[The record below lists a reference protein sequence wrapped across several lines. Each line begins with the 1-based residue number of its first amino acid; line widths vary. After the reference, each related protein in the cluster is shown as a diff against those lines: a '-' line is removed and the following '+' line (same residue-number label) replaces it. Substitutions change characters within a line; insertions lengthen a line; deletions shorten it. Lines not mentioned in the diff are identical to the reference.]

1 MQAQNKKLLDSLQTN
16 YQITHQ
22 DSTKILILTNIAAY
36 HITHKID
43 SAISMAQEAL
53 NRSEKMNFERGK
65 NKALHVLGLAYQQ
78 KSNYVTALDYFQKS
92 LKNRAEN
99 HDKFEMINDINNIAY
114 IYKIQGN
121 YPLALDYYQKN
132 IKLNQEI
139 DNKENLALTNGNIGM
154 IYQSQ
159 GNYLRTLEY
168 LQKKLKIKE
177 EIGNKQEISYTLN
190 EIANIYE
197 TQDNHIKALEFLQRS
212 LKIKK
217 EMGDKEIEL
226 HIALGNA
233 YKADKKNSEAVGAYQ
248 RAMNIQ
254 SNLPRVEVNIG
265 EIWTQAYNFDLAE
278 TTLKG
283 VIAKDPNFGP
293 AYRALAENY
302 YRWGSQFPNKRAELL
317 PKAQATY
324 SKYLDL
330 TDRSAESRYRYLI
343 FLLNAGDYT
352 TLEKEAL
359 AFTQQYGTT
368 KPEYALAQR
377 FLGYAYIENG
387 KAPEGAKY
395 LNSFITGVDGKR
407 VIADDYLYLG
417 KAYQTQKQDS
427 LAIINFVKG
436 YDLDTTNT
444 QVLTSIAK
452 SYFSSKKYGKAAD
465 YYRKLV
471 SLPKSG
477 YADKFYLGYADYF
490 YYATELANKTPKDQA
505 LITKTLLEADS
516 LFTFVG
522 EKAKNGDA
530 YLYLARVEYYLDPA
544 DGLKKAANAY
554 DKYIEYTLL
563 KGAVADKDKKNLI
576 EAYLYNGAA
585 YIKTDKAKAKVKS
598 LMQDAG
604 IDNDPSYF
612 LRVGVVGGGCS
623 GLSYK

>member
-1 MQAQNKKLLDSLQTN
+1 MKIRN
-16 YQITHQ
+16 YIT
-22 DSTKILILTNIAAY
+22 
-36 HITHKID
+36 
-43 SAISMAQEAL
+43 MAT
-53 NRSEKMNFERGK
+53 
-65 NKALHVLGLAYQQ
+65 LGLAMINLTVTAQSLEDAKKAVYAEQYIKAKGMFKNLTETQPTNAENYFYYGDLYLTIKKPDSAKIAFQ
-78 KSNYVTALDYFQKS
+78 KGIAIDPKFTLNYVGLGAVNLFEKNTTAAQANFAQATAAMRKKDFK
-92 LKNRAEN
+92 E
-99 HDKFEMINDINNIAY
+99 Y
-114 IYKIQGN
+114 IY
-121 YPLALDYYQKN
+121 
-132 IKLNQEI
+132 
-139 DNKENLALTNGNIGM
+139 IG
-154 IYQSQ
+154 
-159 GNYLRTLEY
+159 
-168 LQKKLKIKE
+168 KA
-177 EIGNKQEISYTLN
+177 YTYDPSRDLP
-190 EIANIYE
+190 
-197 TQDNHIKALEFLQRS
+197 KALQWFD
-212 LKIKK
+212 KAK

-278 TTLKG
+278 STLKG

-368 KPEYALAQR
+368 KPEFALAQR

-387 KAPEGAKY
+387 KALEGAKY

-417 KAYQTQKQDS
+417 KAYQVQKQDS
-427 LAIINFVKG
+427 LAIVNFVKG

-444 QVLTSIAK
+444 QVLSSIAK

-516 LFTFVG
+516 VFTFVG

-530 YLYLARVEYYLDPA
+530 YLYLARVEYYLDPTDA
-544 DGLKKAANAY
+544 LKKSANAY

-563 KGAVADKDKKNLI
+563 KGPVADKDKKNLI

-585 YIKTDKAKAKVKS
+585 YIKTDKAKAKDYFEKALVLSPTDAKIKEALRAIAVK
-598 LMQDAG
+598 
-604 IDNDPSYF
+604 
-612 LRVGVVGGGCS
+612 
-623 GLSYK
+623 

>member
-1 MQAQNKKLLDSLQTN
+1 M
-16 YQITHQ
+16 
-22 DSTKILILTNIAAY
+22 KI
-36 HITHKID
+36 
-43 SAISMAQEAL
+43 
-53 NRSEKMNFERGK
+53 R
-65 NKALHVLGLAYQQ
+65 
-78 KSNYVTALDYFQKS
+78 
-92 LKNRAEN
+92 
-99 HDKFEMINDINNIAY
+99 NNIAIATLGLSMISLMVSAQSLEDAKKAVYAEQFVKAKTLFKNLTATQPTNAENYFYFGDLYLNINKPDSAKIAFEKGISIDPKFTLNYVGLGAVNLFEKNASGAQANFALATAAMRKKDYKEY
-114 IYKIQGN
+114 IYVGK
-121 YPLALDYYQKN
+121 A
-132 IKLNQEI
+132 
-139 DNKENLALTNGNIGM
+139 
-154 IYQSQ
+154 
-159 GNYLRTLEY
+159 
-168 LQKKLKIKE
+168 
-177 EIGNKQEISYTLN
+177 YT
-190 EIANIYE
+190 YE
-197 TQDNHIKALEFLQRS
+197 ASRDLPKAFTWFE
-212 LKIKK
+212 KAK
-217 EMGDKEIEL
+217 EMGDKDLDL

-302 YRWGSQFPNKRAELL
+302 YRWGSQFINKRADLL
-317 PKAQATY
+317 PKAQLNY

-343 FLLNAGDYT
+343 FLLNAGDYA
-352 TLEKEAL
+352 TLEKEAR

-387 KAPEGAKY
+387 KALEGAKY
-395 LNSFITGVDGKR
+395 LNSFMSGVDAKR

-427 LAIINFVKG
+427 LAIFNFVKG

-452 SYFSSKKYGKAAD
+452 SYFSSKKFGKAAE
-465 YYRKLV
+465 YYRKLAA
-471 SLPKSG
+471 LPKAG

-490 YYATELANKTPKDQA
+490 YYATELANKTPKDEA
-505 LITKTLLEADS
+505 LINKTLLEADS

-530 YLYLARVEYYLDPA
+530 YLYLARVEYYLDPTDA
-544 DGLKKAANAY
+544 AKKSANAY
-554 DKYIEYTLL
+554 DKFIEYTLI
-563 KGAVADKDKKNLI
+563 KPAQTAADKKNLI
-576 EAYLYNGAA
+576 EAYSYLGAA
-585 YIKTDKAKAKVKS
+585 YIKTDKTKAKEYFEQALVLS
-598 LMQDAG
+598 PGDAK
-604 IDNDPSYF
+604 IKEA
-612 LRVGVVGGGCS
+612 LRAIAG
-623 GLSYK
+623 K